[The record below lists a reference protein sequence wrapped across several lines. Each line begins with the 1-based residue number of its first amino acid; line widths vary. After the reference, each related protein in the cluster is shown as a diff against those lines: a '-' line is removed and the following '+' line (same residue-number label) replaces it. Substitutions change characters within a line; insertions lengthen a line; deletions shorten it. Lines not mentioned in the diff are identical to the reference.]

1 MIERTLYNG
10 LISGLSLDGQKFFY
24 PNALESDGTYEFNQ
38 GACTRKDW
46 FDCSCCPT
54 NVIRFIPSIP
64 GLIYSKSESAIYVD
78 LYASNTADIEFQ
90 DQVIQVSQKTAYP
103 WNGMVEIAVEPQK
116 PAEFELKLRVPGW
129 ARNEVLP
136 GNLYQY
142 SSKMEEMP
150 EVMVNGKKMTAEIVA
165 GYLVM
170 DRKWEESTTIVL
182 DFPMQVREVLAD
194 DKVEDDRGKVS
205 LEYGPIVYAVEEV
218 DNKDNFEELQIT
230 PQTNFSVQFE
240 KDLLQGV
247 NTLKFDDFKA
257 IPYYSWS
264 NRGIGKMKVW
274 LKNNTKDRT

>member
-1 MIERTLYNG
+1 VIERTLYNG

>member
-1 MIERTLYNG
+1 
-10 LISGLSLDGQKFFY
+10 
-24 PNALESDGTYEFNQ
+24 
-38 GACTRKDW
+38 
-46 FDCSCCPT
+46 
-54 NVIRFIPSIP
+54 
-64 GLIYSKSESAIYVD
+64 
-78 LYASNTADIEFQ
+78 
-90 DQVIQVSQKTAYP
+90 
-103 WNGMVEIAVEPQK
+103 MV
-116 PAEFELKLRVPGW
+116 
-129 ARNEVLP
+129 
-136 GNLYQY
+136 
-142 SSKMEEMP
+142 
-150 EVMVNGKKMTAEIVA
+150 KKMTAEIVD

-218 DNKDNFEELQIT
+218 DNKDNFEQLQIT

-274 LKNNTKDRT
+274 LKIIRRIEHEKIIQHIDRIDHRWKYETESPGSQPKRGCQQIFCRNSAHHVWDLFRRHQFCRRWRIVPGTGKEPKL